1 MENIYWKQTNNY
13 FEKSDIL
20 SYITVDQLHD
30 EIHWLSIN
38 KSVWIWNHT
47 HRGTRDVWNES
58 SYTIVVNAARFLYKY
73 D

>member
-20 SYITVDQLHD
+20 SYITVDQFHD
-30 EIHWLSIN
+30 GIHWFSIN
-38 KSVWIWNHT
+38 KSVWIWSHT
-47 HRGTRDVWNES
+47 HRGTGDVWNKS
-58 SYTIVVNAARFLYKY
+58 SYMIIVNAARFLYKY